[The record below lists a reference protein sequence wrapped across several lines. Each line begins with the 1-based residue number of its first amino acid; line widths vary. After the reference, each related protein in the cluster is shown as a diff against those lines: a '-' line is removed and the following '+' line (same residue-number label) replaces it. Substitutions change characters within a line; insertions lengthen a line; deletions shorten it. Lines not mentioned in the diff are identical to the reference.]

1 MILSQKRVAPDAFH
15 HLAAKQRE
23 VLAELRRPLRH
34 DIELL
39 LLQKHFLVHINF
51 NNKFDTEMALTHNLF
66 VNVDEFANMGPSQQG
81 RLKVCF
87 RTPKNQEEGR
97 WMTIAEIF
105 KVLQEQYP
113 MLIADH
119 RTKIRIGQAMKFLNC
134 ERKRTNKGPA
144 YYLCSKMAKTC

>member
-1 MILSQKRVAPDAFH
+1 M
-15 HLAAKQRE
+15 
-23 VLAELRRPLRH
+23 
-34 DIELL
+34 
-39 LLQKHFLVHINF
+39 
-51 NNKFDTEMALTHNLF
+51 
-66 VNVDEFANMGPSQQG
+66 
-81 RLKVCF
+81 LKACF

-134 ERKRTNKGPA
+134 ERKRTNKGLPIISVQKWRKHA
-144 YYLCSKMAKTC
+144 EKYVENHFKKGLVAAKRVVWCSVSVVSTPTLHTTKLINNQQFKYH

>member
-1 MILSQKRVAPDAFH
+1 MMY
-15 HLAAKQRE
+15 E
-23 VLAELRRPLRH
+23 G
-34 DIELL
+34 
-39 LLQKHFLVHINF
+39 
-51 NNKFDTEMALTHNLF
+51 M
-66 VNVDEFANMGPSQQG
+66 
-81 RLKVCF
+81 LKACF
-87 RTPKNQEEGR
+87 RTPENQEEGR

-144 YYLCSKMAKTC
+144 YYLCSKWRKYAEKYVENIF

>member
-1 MILSQKRVAPDAFH
+1 MF
-15 HLAAKQRE
+15 
-23 VLAELRRPLRH
+23 
-34 DIELL
+34 

-51 NNKFDTEMALTHNLF
+51 NNKFDTEMTLTHSLF
-66 VNVDEFANMGPSQQG
+66 VNVNEFANMGPSQQG
-81 RLKVCF
+81 RLKACF
-87 RTPKNQEEGR
+87 RTPKDQEEGR

>member
-1 MILSQKRVAPDAFH
+1 MPYWFCNEEVARIQERNYPFFKSDDV
-15 HLAAKQRE
+15 E
-23 VLAELRRPLRH
+23 G
-34 DIELL
+34 
-39 LLQKHFLVHINF
+39 
-51 NNKFDTEMALTHNLF
+51 M
-66 VNVDEFANMGPSQQG
+66 
-81 RLKVCF
+81 LKACF
-87 RTPKNQEEGR
+87 RTPKDQEEGR

-134 ERKRTNKGPA
+134 ERKRTNKGSA

>member
-1 MILSQKRVAPDAFH
+1 MT
-15 HLAAKQRE
+15 
-23 VLAELRRPLRH
+23 
-34 DIELL
+34 
-39 LLQKHFLVHINF
+39 FLFYFATKVITDF
-51 NNKFDTEMALTHNLF
+51 FSLITNLF
-66 VNVDEFANMGPSQQG
+66 S
-81 RLKVCF
+81 LKKRTAENDVEGMLKACF

>member
-1 MILSQKRVAPDAFH
+1 MTFLFYFATKVTTDFFSLITNLFSLKKRT
-15 HLAAKQRE
+15 
-23 VLAELRRPLRH
+23 AEN
-34 DIELL
+34 DIEG
-39 LLQKHFLVHINF
+39 
-51 NNKFDTEMALTHNLF
+51 M
-66 VNVDEFANMGPSQQG
+66 
-81 RLKVCF
+81 LKACF

-113 MLIADH
+113 MPIADH